1 MDHLVQVHHLTSF
14 VWTSL
19 LIIRIVYHN
28 SPKMETTQVSITWQ
42 MDKRNM
48 VYSYSRVLFVY
59 KKEVL
64 IHAMA
69 WMNLRSTMLNGV
81 TQTRKATHCM
91 ILFKWNIQIR
101 QIIETKQTG
110 WGGTGS
116 DCFLSV
122 GFPSGLMK
130 MFGNLI
136 VLMATQHCECTKRQ
150 WLDTW
155 KRLEWS
161 VLRHVYFPTTWWKAQ
176 SQQKSVNGKICSL
189 SSRFLLIHFL

>member
-1 MDHLVQVHHLTSF
+1 
-14 VWTSL
+14 
-19 LIIRIVYHN
+19 
-28 SPKMETTQVSITWQ
+28 METTQMSITWQ
-42 MDKRNM
+42 MDKWNM

-59 KKEVL
+59 KKEVP

-91 ILFKWNIQIR
+91 ILFKWNSQIR

-161 VLRHVYFPTTWWKAQ
+161 VLRHVYFTTTWWKSTITTKECEWENMFPFTQISAH
-176 SQQKSVNGKICSL
+176 SFPIGKYCQE
-189 SSRFLLIHFL
+189 FLAYPRKTVECLCEHPI